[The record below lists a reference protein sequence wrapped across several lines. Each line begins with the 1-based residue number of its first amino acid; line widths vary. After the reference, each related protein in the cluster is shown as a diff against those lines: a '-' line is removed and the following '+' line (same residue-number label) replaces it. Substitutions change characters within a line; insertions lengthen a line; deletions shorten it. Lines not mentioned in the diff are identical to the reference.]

1 MYENYGD
8 VNFFDTGILV
18 ETTEDENE
26 FNIITCGQVADIE
39 NTYLFGS
46 VQINITDSWI
56 DKHGVCSYCGLR
68 DVSID
73 YTDEEKLQFAIG
85 VVSYYGNHCGGEW
98 KTLSKN
104 EIIDE
109 VERKYDI
116 ESDFY
121 ADNFSEDNRNVVV
134 EFFSHLGT
142 GTTRQVYDTME
153 EALEY
158 FADFAENGDSI
169 TLIEK

>member
-1 MYENYGD
+1 M
-8 VNFFDTGILV
+8 
-18 ETTEDENE
+18 
-26 FNIITCGQVADIE
+26 
-39 NTYLFGS
+39 
-46 VQINITDSWI
+46 
-56 DKHGVCSYCGLR
+56 
-68 DVSID
+68 
-73 YTDEEKLQFAIG
+73 
-85 VVSYYGNHCGGEW
+85 
-98 KTLSKN
+98 
-104 EIIDE
+104 EIIVVVNGRHFQKVKDLKKKPKKL
-109 VERKYDI
+109 ERKYDI

-158 FADFAENGDSI
+158 FADYAEIGDSI